1 MGRRN
6 RQHTVKIT
14 KYVNGKLTHEEIVCG
29 SLAEAHV
36 IMQNYGQHDIHI
48 FDQLDTL
55 VHSEYNLSH
64 PDEDNMPDVIEIIE
78 EPIVEEKVEVI
89 EEPIAEEPIVEE
101 TIAETPIAE
110 EPIAEETIVEE
121 SIVEETITETPIVEE
136 AKQVKKTAIKKT
148 ATKKA
153 TSK

>member
-89 EEPIAEEPIVEE
+89 EEPIVEE
-101 TIAETPIAE
+101 TITET
-110 EPIAEETIVEE
+110 PIAEETIVEE